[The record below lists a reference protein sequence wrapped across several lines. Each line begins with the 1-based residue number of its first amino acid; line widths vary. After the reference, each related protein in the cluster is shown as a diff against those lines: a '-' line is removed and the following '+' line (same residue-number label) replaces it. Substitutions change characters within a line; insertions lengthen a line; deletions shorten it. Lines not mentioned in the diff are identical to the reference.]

1 MRTAYSKAHS
11 LGHELL
17 ELAQRFETQEFL
29 AVGHRA
35 LGSSLFFY
43 MGELVQ
49 ARDMMDRVLAL
60 PVELSQRVQAFR
72 YDVVDAWVAACSYR
86 AWTAWLMGDE
96 AQAMHF
102 STEAI
107 ATTRRLEHPF
117 SRALSLSFA
126 GWMHQFR
133 GDLVALRES
142 TAEAMAVSHEHG
154 FEFWN
159 EALQGWANAIDGDPG
174 VGAQQVAD
182 GIKRWTATGSELGK
196 SYFLALQA
204 QALLRAKQFDAAA
217 SVLEDALRF
226 VAANHERFWEAEL
239 HRQLANWME
248 AVGRPAAE
256 VLSCREQAL
265 EVAQSQEAMALV
277 RRCTLSAQRSS
288 A

>member
-1 MRTAYSKAHS
+1 LGVSLTALRGYGASEVERAYASARELCYHLDAQDLMLPSLYGLWRFYLMRAEYSKAHS
-11 LGHELL
+11 
-17 ELAQRFETQEFL
+17 
-29 AVGHRA
+29 
-35 LGSSLFFY
+35 
-43 MGELVQ
+43 
-49 ARDMMDRVLAL
+49 
-60 PVELSQRVQAFR
+60 
-72 YDVVDAWVAACSYR
+72 
-86 AWTAWLMGDE
+86 LMGDE

-107 ATTRRLEHPF
+107 ATARRLEHPF

-154 FEFWN
+154 FEFWMGWN
-159 EALQGWANAIDGDPG
+159 EALQAWANAIDGDPA

-226 VAANHERFWEAEL
+226 VAATHERFWEAEL
-239 HRQLANWME
+239 HRQLANCME

-256 VLSCREQAL
+256 ILSCREQAL

-277 RRCTLSAQRSS
+277 RRCTLSAQRSFV
-288 A
+288 